1 MTSLRGILSY
11 FYAMRNAL
19 PILIFSLLLGFASVA
34 QPITAEQRRALK
46 RSEDSLKWS
55 ASKMVVGKT
64 FPDRLTADSLF
75 TRQLVRALKTP
86 HSFYYPF
93 DSIQQVSRL
102 YAPDS
107 SFRLF
112 TWQLQVSENLVRQ
125 HGAIQ
130 MRTYDGSL
138 RLYPLIDKSDVTINQ
153 EDTVANHLG
162 WMGAIYYK
170 IVQKR
175 SSNVNYYTLLGYDEH
190 NIRSTK
196 KIIEVLSFVNDE
208 PQFGGRFFSF
218 ENDQQFKS
226 SRSRYIMEFKKDA
239 GARLTYDPEL
249 DMIVMEHLVS
259 ETNEPNKKWTY
270 IPDGDYEG
278 FRWKNGKW
286 VHVEKIFDQVTPEG
300 QAPMPSPVKDAQGK
314 TIESKLKST
323 EEQ

>member
-1 MTSLRGILSY
+1 
-11 FYAMRNAL
+11 MRKAIFVFTCLIVSAL
-19 PILIFSLLLGFASVA
+19 CLQA
-34 QPITAEQRRALK
+34 QPFSAEQRRALT
-46 RSEDSLKWS
+46 RSEDSLKRT
-55 ASKMVVGKT
+55 AAKIVLGKS

-75 TRQLVRALKTP
+75 TRQLVRALRTP
-86 HSFYYPF
+86 HSFYFPF

-107 SFRLF
+107 SFRIF
-112 TWQLQVSENLVRQ
+112 TWQLQVSENMVRQ

-138 RLYPLIDKSDVTINQ
+138 QLYPLIDKSDVTINQ
-153 EDTVANHLG
+153 DDTIGNHRG
-162 WMGAIYYK
+162 WIGAIYYK
-170 IVQKR
+170 IIQKR
-175 SSNVNYYTLLGYDEH
+175 SSNVNYYTLLGYDEN
-190 NIRSTK
+190 NIRSNK

-218 ENDQQFKS
+218 ENDKEFKS

-239 GARLTYDPEL
+239 GARLTFDPEL

-286 VHVEKIFDQVTPEG
+286 IHVEKIFDQVTPEG
-300 QAPMPSPVKDAQGK
+300 QAPMPNPVKDAQGK
-314 TIESKLKST
+314 TIESKLKTSG
-323 EEQ
+323 EQ

>member
-1 MTSLRGILSY
+1 
-11 FYAMRNAL
+11 MRNAL